1 MKSISSIAVAVSL
14 LAGGTLAAA
23 PALAQKKQAAAPA
36 QAGEKKLQL
45 SNPERA
51 ALGPLQQAV
60 QAKDFAKAA
69 TLLPAAQAAAKG
81 ADARYV
87 LANLQ
92 LQIALGTNDQAGQAA
107 AIETMIASGGVP
119 ASEMPKLQRAL
130 VTLYTNLKQ
139 PERARA
145 ALQKLGEIDPND
157 IDVML
162 ANAEATA
169 ATNKVEAIAMIERA
183 IAAQKA
189 KGQPVPDTWYKRA
202 LRFAYEAKLP
212 QQTTKISRDLVA
224 AYPTPDNW
232 RDALTIYRQSTTLD
246 KQSETDLL
254 RLMRAAKAMKGDSD
268 YFTLASHLNDLGLPG
283 ESKAVID
290 EGVAANKISA
300 SKDYFRQLLTS
311 TSGRVSADR
320 ASLPGLKSKA
330 LAGNAARL
338 ALTTGDAFYGYGD
351 YASAAELYRAALQK
365 QGVDANVANT
375 RLGAALALAGRRAE
389 AEAALKAVTGN
400 RATLASFWMLWLQ
413 QQRG

>member
-1 MKSISSIAVAVSL
+1 
-14 LAGGTLAAA
+14 
-23 PALAQKKQAAAPA
+23 
-36 QAGEKKLQL
+36 
-45 SNPERA
+45 
-51 ALGPLQQAV
+51 
-60 QAKDFAKAA
+60 
-69 TLLPAAQAAAKG
+69 
-81 ADARYV
+81 
-87 LANLQ
+87 
-92 LQIALGTNDQAGQAA
+92 
-107 AIETMIASGGVP
+107 
-119 ASEMPKLQRAL
+119 MPKMQRAL
-130 VTLYTNLKQ
+130 VSLYTSLKQ

-145 ALQKLGEIDPND
+145 ALQKLGEIDPNNV
-157 IDVML
+157 DVML

-189 KGQPVPDTWYKRA
+189 KGEAVPENWYKRA

-212 QQTTKISRDLVA
+212 QQTSKLSRDLVA

-232 RDALTIYRQSTTLD
+232 RDALTIYRQSATLD

-268 YFTLASHLNDLGLPG
+268 FFTLASNLNDLGLPG

-290 EGVAANKISA
+290 EGVATNKINA

-389 AEAALKAVTGN
+389 AEAAFKAVTGN
-400 RATLASFWMLWLQ
+400 RAALASFWMLWLQ